1 MNMTKIR
8 NIAVQQGVDY
18 EHMNK
23 QDLVR
28 AIQRSENNWDC
39 FATAYNNECNQ
50 VDCCWSQD
58 CFTMT
63 AKSSI
68 KRNVS
73 ICNALF
79 NEFWEKVT
87 VNVKTV
93 FSKKA

>member
-8 NIAVQQGVDY
+8 NIAVQQGIDY
-18 EHMNK
+18 GRMDK

-39 FATAYNNECNQ
+39 FATAYNSECNQ

-63 AKSSI
+63 AKYSI
-68 KRNVS
+68 KRYAL

-79 NEFWEKVT
+79 NEFLEKIT
-87 VNVKTV
+87 TTLKTV
-93 FSKKA
+93 FSKNA